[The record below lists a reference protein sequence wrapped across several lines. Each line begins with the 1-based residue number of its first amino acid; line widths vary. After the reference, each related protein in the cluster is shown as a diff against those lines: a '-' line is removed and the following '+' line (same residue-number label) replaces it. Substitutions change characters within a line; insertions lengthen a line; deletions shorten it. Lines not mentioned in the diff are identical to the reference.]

1 VSGMVRPVRLAVL
14 SAFVAC
20 AAVLSGC
27 SSSQT
32 NSSNSAAPSQLNG
45 QPQGGSGFHGV
56 GLVPPQ
62 PRPSF
67 TLSDTTGKT
76 FAFGTRTAGH
86 PTLVFFGYTNCP
98 DVCPTTMADIHTALK
113 AVPAALQRRTYVVF
127 VSTDVKHDTA
137 AVINKW
143 LSNFTD
149 GVGATFVGL
158 RGTQAQIDAAQAA
171 AHIALAEDDGQTHS
185 AQVLLFGADDYA
197 RVTFLQSTNEAELM
211 AHDLPLAAKA

>member
-1 VSGMVRPVRLAVL
+1 VRRALLAGMALVSLLLA
-14 SAFVAC
+14 
-20 AAVLSGC
+20 GC
-27 SSSQT
+27 SSSG
-32 NSSNSAAPSQLNG
+32 NDKPKPSDLNNAPKVG
-45 QPQGGSGFHGV
+45 QYQGF
-56 GLVPPQ
+56 GLLPPL

-67 TLSDTTGKT
+67 TLTDTSGKK
-76 FAFGTRTAGH
+76 FSFSQTAGR
-86 PTLVFFGYTNCP
+86 PTVLYFGYTHCP

-113 AVPAALQRRTYVVF
+113 AVPAALQRQTYVVF
-127 VSTDVKHDTA
+127 VSTDVKHDNA
-137 AVINKW
+137 AVIDKW
-143 LSNFTD
+143 LSNFTA